1 MGKMLNKKIAL
12 AEAKR
17 DNHEQLTK
25 ADKIWLHSKD
35 KHNYAITS
43 VRTPLVAYM
52 ALKQLWTG
60 TVKTATKNEYEYFET
75 PKYNEKM
82 AS

>member
-1 MGKMLNKKIAL
+1 MKAWENAEQKIAL

-25 ADKIWLHSKD
+25 ADKIWLHSKI
-35 KHNYAITS
+35 NITMLITS

-52 ALKQLWTG
+52 ALKQL
-60 TVKTATKNEYEYFET
+60 
-75 PKYNEKM
+75 
-82 AS
+82 